1 MGLLS
6 NALNNLAG
14 NIFGDIGGPATGS
27 TNPILRKTAI
37 DMQNESPI
45 DKYLSND
52 PFAFSSISY
61 PRDLTSDMSNGHYML
76 FYINVQN
83 KTKYKYTG
91 ADGKTKVG
99 QTAKLIEPRQPAN
112 PNQRSG
118 AAGDVTKPKT
128 VYSEGGGSDDA
139 SYSAGLISRGAQ
151 GTILD
156 KDGVDLA
163 KGSRGTD
170 SGLSSFHPTTTRIS
184 DSIAIYLPPNVQSN
198 LAATYNGMATGMLGA
213 AAKSGAAALKGM
225 KNDDFEAAA
234 GAIVDGG
241 AAIGTK
247 LAVNAAAGVAEA
259 LGGGEGGEE
268 LLNKAFGQANNPY
281 LEVLFDQMALR
292 QFTYN
297 FTFAPKSQEETDDVQ
312 KIIQMFR
319 FHMAPELQQGHGRF
333 LTLPSEF
340 DIHYMYQ
347 QESGKASENDYY
359 NRISTCVL
367 ENVAVDYTPGGV
379 RSFADG
385 APTQI
390 TMGLT
395 FKETEL
401 LTKDKINKGF

>member
-6 NALNNLAG
+6 NALNNLTG
-14 NIFGDIGGPATGS
+14 NIFGDMGQSGTGS
-27 TNPILRKTAI
+27 TNSILRKTAI
-37 DMQNESPI
+37 DMRNESPS
-45 DKYLSND
+45 DKFRED

-61 PRDLTSDMSNGHYML
+61 PRDLTNDMANGHYML

-91 ADGKTKVG
+91 ADGQSVG
-99 QTAKLIEPRQPAN
+99 MTAKVIE
-112 PNQRSG
+112 
-118 AAGDVTKPKT
+118 TK
-128 VYSEGGGSDDA
+128 EQQGGGDPSTSTKITQGLEYSDGGSESTGYGSFSTVLDN
-139 SYSAGLISRGAQ
+139 SVVNLSKQNGRSA
-151 GTILD
+151 
-156 KDGVDLA
+156 KDGH
-163 KGSRGTD
+163 
-170 SGLSSFHPTTTRIS
+170 SGLSSYHPTTTRIT
-184 DSIAIYLPPNVQSN
+184 DSIAIYLPPNVQDN
-198 LAATYNGMATGMLGA
+198 LSATYNGMATGMLGA
-213 AAKSGAAALKGM
+213 AAQSGAAALKGM
-225 KNDDFEAAA
+225 KNNDFEAAA
-234 GAIVDGG
+234 SAIVDGG
-241 AAIGTK
+241 AAIGSA

-297 FTFAPKSQEETDDVQ
+297 FTFAPRSKAETDDVQ

-319 FHMAPELQQGHGRF
+319 FHMAPELQQGQGRF

-347 QESGKASENDYY
+347 QEDGTASENDYY

-379 RSFADG
+379 RSFQDG

-401 LTKDKINKGF
+401 LTKDLIKKGF

>member
-6 NALNNLAG
+6 NALNNLTG
-14 NIFGDIGGPATGS
+14 NIFGDMGQSGTGS
-27 TNPILRKTAI
+27 TNSILRKTAI
-37 DMQNESPI
+37 DMRNESPS
-45 DKYLSND
+45 DKFRED

-61 PRDLTSDMSNGHYML
+61 PRDLTNDMANGHYML

-91 ADGKTKVG
+91 ADGQSVG
-99 QTAKLIEPRQPAN
+99 MTAKVIE
-112 PNQRSG
+112 
-118 AAGDVTKPKT
+118 TK
-128 VYSEGGGSDDA
+128 EQQGGGDPSTSTKITQGLEYSDGGSESTGYGSFSTVLDNGR
-139 SYSAGLISRGAQ
+139 SA
-151 GTILD
+151 
-156 KDGVDLA
+156 KDGH
-163 KGSRGTD
+163 
-170 SGLSSFHPTTTRIS
+170 SGLSSYHPTTTRIT
-184 DSIAIYLPPNVQSN
+184 DSIAIYLPPNVQDN
-198 LAATYNGMATGMLGA
+198 LSATYNGMATGMLGA
-213 AAKSGAAALKGM
+213 AAQSGAAALKGM

-234 GAIVDGG
+234 SAIVDGG

-297 FTFAPKSQEETDDVQ
+297 FTFAPRSKAETDDVQ

-319 FHMAPELQQGHGRF
+319 FHMAPELQQGQGRF

-347 QESGKASENDYY
+347 QEDGTASENDYY

-379 RSFADG
+379 RSFQDG
-385 APTQI
+385 SPTQI

-401 LTKDKINKGF
+401 LTKDLIKKGF

>member
-1 MGLLS
+1 MGLLK

-14 NIFGDIGGPATGS
+14 NILGGIGGSATGS
-27 TNPILRKTAI
+27 TTPILRKTGI
-37 DMQNESPI
+37 DMANESPT
-45 DKYLSND
+45 DKFRND

-61 PRDLTSDMSNGHYML
+61 PRDLTNDMANGHYML
-76 FYINVQN
+76 FYINVKN
-83 KTKYKYTG
+83 KTKYRYTG

-99 QTAKLIEPRQPAN
+99 QTAKTTQVAVDDGPQSK
-112 PNQRSG
+112 QSG
-118 AAGDVTKPKT
+118 KTKDVVTY
-128 VYSEGGGSDDA
+128 VAGGSDDA
-139 SYSAGLISRGAQ
+139 SYRDGLGSSNGAV
-151 GTILD
+151 LD
-156 KDGVDLA
+156 SDGKDLS
-163 KGSRGTD
+163 KGSRGVK
-170 SGLSSFHPTTTRIS
+170 SGLSSYHPTTTRIS
-184 DSIAIYLPPNVQSN
+184 DSIAIYLPPNVQDN
-198 LAATYNGMATGMLGA
+198 LSAAYNGLATGMIGA
-213 AAKSGAAALKGM
+213 AAQAGAGALKGM

-234 GAIVDGG
+234 GAIVGG
-241 AAIGTK
+241 AGSIGSK
-247 LAVNAAAGVAEA
+247 LVINAAAGIGEA

-297 FTFAPKSQEETDDVQ
+297 FTFAPRSEEETKDVQ
-312 KIIQMFR
+312 KIIHMFR
-319 FHMAPELQQGHGRF
+319 FHMAPELQQGEGRF

-347 QESGKASENDYY
+347 LEDGVASENDYY

-395 FKETEL
+395 FKESEL
-401 LTKDKINKGF
+401 MTKDRINEGF

>member
-45 DKYLSND
+45 DKYLAND

-99 QTAKLIEPRQPAN
+99 QTAKLIESTE
-112 PNQRSG
+112 QRG
-118 AAGDVTKPKT
+118 GGDPSKSTVTKSKT

-156 KDGVDLA
+156 NNGVDLA

-213 AAKSGAAALKGM
+213 AAKSGAAA
-225 KNDDFEAAA
+225 
-234 GAIVDGG
+234 
-241 AAIGTK
+241 
-247 LAVNAAAGVAEA
+247 
-259 LGGGEGGEE
+259 
-268 LLNKAFGQANNPY
+268 
-281 LEVLFDQMALR
+281 
-292 QFTYN
+292 
-297 FTFAPKSQEETDDVQ
+297 
-312 KIIQMFR
+312 
-319 FHMAPELQQGHGRF
+319 
-333 LTLPSEF
+333 
-340 DIHYMYQ
+340 
-347 QESGKASENDYY
+347 
-359 NRISTCVL
+359 
-367 ENVAVDYTPGGV
+367 
-379 RSFADG
+379 
-385 APTQI
+385 
-390 TMGLT
+390 
-395 FKETEL
+395 
-401 LTKDKINKGF
+401 

>member
-1 MGLLS
+1 MGILK

-14 NIFGDIGGPATGS
+14 NILGGIGGPATGS

-37 DMQNESPI
+37 DLANESPT
-45 DKYLSND
+45 DKFRND

-61 PRDLTSDMSNGHYML
+61 PRDLTNDMANGHYML
-76 FYINVQN
+76 FYVNVQN
-83 KTKYKYTG
+83 KTKYKYFG
-91 ADGKTKVG
+91 ADGKTKIG
-99 QTAKLIEPRQPAN
+99 QTAKIIR
-112 PNQRSG
+112 
-118 AAGDVTKPKT
+118 T
-128 VYSEGGGSDDA
+128 GGSSRDKSTAEIVYDGE
-139 SYSAGLISRGAQ
+139 AGGSVGAKYRENF
-151 GTILD
+151 GSGRATVLD
-156 KDGVDLA
+156 SGVVNLA
-163 KGSRGTD
+163 KGSRGTET
-170 SGLSSFHPTTTRIS
+170 GLSSFHPTTTRIS
-184 DSIAIYLPPNVQSN
+184 DSIAIYLPPNVQDT
-198 LAATYNGMATGMLGA
+198 LAATYNGMATGMLGQ
-213 AAKSGAAALKGM
+213 AAKTGSAIMKGM
-225 KNDDFEAAA
+225 KDNDFEAAA

-292 QFTYN
+292 QFSYN
-297 FTFAPKSQEETDDVQ
+297 FTFAPKSEEETNDVQ

-347 QESGKASENDYY
+347 QEDGTASENDYY

-367 ENVAVDYTPGGV
+367 ENVSVDYTPGGV
-379 RSFADG
+379 KSFADG

-390 TMGLT
+390 TMALT

-401 LTKDKINKGF
+401 LTKDRINEGF

>member
-14 NIFGDIGGPATGS
+14 NIFGDMGQSGTGS
-27 TNPILRKTAI
+27 TNSILRKTAI
-37 DMQNESPI
+37 DMRNESPS
-45 DKYLSND
+45 DRFRED

-61 PRDLTSDMSNGHYML
+61 PRDLTNDMANGHYML

-91 ADGKTKVG
+91 ADGQSVG
-99 QTAKLIEPRQPAN
+99 MTAKVIE
-112 PNQRSG
+112 
-118 AAGDVTKPKT
+118 TK
-128 VYSEGGGSDDA
+128 EQQGGGDPSTSTKITQGLEYSDGGSENTGYGSFSTVLDN
-139 SYSAGLISRGAQ
+139 SVVNLSKQNGRSAA
-151 GTILD
+151 
-156 KDGVDLA
+156 DGH
-163 KGSRGTD
+163 
-170 SGLSSFHPTTTRIS
+170 SGLSSYHPTTTRIT
-184 DSIAIYLPPNVQSN
+184 DSIAIYLPPNVQDN
-198 LAATYNGMATGMLGA
+198 LSAAYNGMATGMLGA
-213 AAKSGAAALKGM
+213 AAQSGAAALKGM
-225 KNDDFEAAA
+225 KNDDFEGAAS
-234 GAIVDGG
+234 AIIDGG

-247 LAVNAAAGVAEA
+247 LAVNASAGVAEA

-297 FTFAPKSQEETDDVQ
+297 FTFAPRSKAETDDVQ

-319 FHMAPELQQGHGRF
+319 FHMAPELQQGQGRF

-347 QESGKASENDYY
+347 QEDGAAAENHYY
-359 NRISTCVL
+359 NRIATCVL

-379 RSFADG
+379 RSFQDG

-401 LTKDKINKGF
+401 LTKDLIKKGF

>member
-6 NALNNLAG
+6 NALNNLTG
-14 NIFGDIGGPATGS
+14 NIFGDMGQSGTGS
-27 TNPILRKTAI
+27 TNSILRKTAI
-37 DMQNESPI
+37 DMRNESPS
-45 DKYLSND
+45 DKFRED

-61 PRDLTSDMSNGHYML
+61 PRDLTNDMANGHYML

-91 ADGKTKVG
+91 ADGQSVG
-99 QTAKLIEPRQPAN
+99 MTAKIIEPQELKRGRGRASSSVTQAAN
-112 PNQRSG
+112 
-118 AAGDVTKPKT
+118 KT
-128 VYSEGGGSDDA
+128 RIEYTEGGGSEDTGYGSFSTVLDN
-139 SYSAGLISRGAQ
+139 SVVNLSKQNGRSA
-151 GTILD
+151 
-156 KDGVDLA
+156 KDGH
-163 KGSRGTD
+163 
-170 SGLSSFHPTTTRIS
+170 SGLSSYHPTTTRIT
-184 DSIAIYLPPNVQSN
+184 DSIAIYLPPNVQDN
-198 LAATYNGMATGMLGA
+198 LSATYNGMATGMLGA
-213 AAKSGAAALKGM
+213 AAQSGAAALKGM

-234 GAIVDGG
+234 SAIVDGG

-297 FTFAPKSQEETDDVQ
+297 FTFAPRSKAETDDVQ

-319 FHMAPELQQGHGRF
+319 FHMAPELQQGQGRF

-347 QESGKASENDYY
+347 QEDGTASENDYY

-379 RSFADG
+379 RSFQDG

-401 LTKDKINKGF
+401 LTKDLIKKGF

>member
-6 NALNNLAG
+6 NALNNLTG
-14 NIFGDIGGPATGS
+14 NIFGDMGQSGTGS
-27 TNPILRKTAI
+27 TNSILRKTAI
-37 DMQNESPI
+37 DMRNESPS
-45 DKYLSND
+45 DKFRED

-61 PRDLTSDMSNGHYML
+61 PRDLTNDMANGHYML

-91 ADGKTKVG
+91 ADGQSVG
-99 QTAKLIEPRQPAN
+99 MTAKVIE
-112 PNQRSG
+112 
-118 AAGDVTKPKT
+118 TK
-128 VYSEGGGSDDA
+128 EQQGGGDPSTSTKITQGLEYSDGGSESTGYGSFSTVLDN
-139 SYSAGLISRGAQ
+139 SVVNLSKQNGRSA
-151 GTILD
+151 
-156 KDGVDLA
+156 KDGH
-163 KGSRGTD
+163 
-170 SGLSSFHPTTTRIS
+170 SGLSSYHPTTTRIT
-184 DSIAIYLPPNVQSN
+184 DSIAIYLPPNVQDN
-198 LAATYNGMATGMLGA
+198 LSATYNGMATGMLGA
-213 AAKSGAAALKGM
+213 AAQSGAAALKGM

-234 GAIVDGG
+234 SAIVDGG

-297 FTFAPKSQEETDDVQ
+297 FTFAPRSKAETDDVQ

-319 FHMAPELQQGHGRF
+319 FHMAPELQQGQGRF

-347 QESGKASENDYY
+347 QEDGAAAENHYY
-359 NRISTCVL
+359 NKIATCVL

-379 RSFADG
+379 RSFQDG

-401 LTKDKINKGF
+401 LTKDLIKKGF

>member
-14 NIFGDIGGPATGS
+14 NIFGDMGQSGTGS
-27 TNPILRKTAI
+27 TNSILRKTAI
-37 DMQNESPI
+37 DMRNESPS
-45 DKYLSND
+45 DRFRED

-61 PRDLTSDMSNGHYML
+61 PRDLTNDMANGHYML

-91 ADGKTKVG
+91 ADGQSVG
-99 QTAKLIEPRQPAN
+99 MTAKVIETREQ
-112 PNQRSG
+112 Q
-118 AAGDVTKPKT
+118 
-128 VYSEGGGSDDA
+128 GGGDPSTSTKITQGLEYSDGGSENTGYGSFSTVLDN
-139 SYSAGLISRGAQ
+139 SVVNLSKQNGRSAA
-151 GTILD
+151 
-156 KDGVDLA
+156 DGH
-163 KGSRGTD
+163 
-170 SGLSSFHPTTTRIS
+170 SGLSSYHPTTTRIT
-184 DSIAIYLPPNVQSN
+184 DSIAIYLPPNVQDN
-198 LAATYNGMATGMLGA
+198 LSAAYNGMATGMLGA
-213 AAKSGAAALKGM
+213 AAQSGAAALKGM
-225 KNDDFEAAA
+225 KNDDFEGAAS
-234 GAIVDGG
+234 AIIDGG

-247 LAVNAAAGVAEA
+247 LAINAAAGVADA

-297 FTFAPKSQEETDDVQ
+297 FTFAPRSKAETDDVQ

-319 FHMAPELQQGHGRF
+319 FHMAPELQQGQGRF

-347 QESGKASENDYY
+347 QEDGAAAENHYY
-359 NRISTCVL
+359 NRIATCVL

-379 RSFADG
+379 RSFQDG

-401 LTKDKINKGF
+401 LTKDLIKKGF

>member
-14 NIFGDIGGPATGS
+14 NIFGDMGQSGTGS
-27 TNPILRKTAI
+27 TNSILRKTAI
-37 DMQNESPI
+37 DMRNESPS
-45 DKYLSND
+45 DRFRED

-61 PRDLTSDMSNGHYML
+61 PRDLTNDMANGHYML

-91 ADGKTKVG
+91 ADGQSVG
-99 QTAKLIEPRQPAN
+99 MTAKVIE
-112 PNQRSG
+112 
-118 AAGDVTKPKT
+118 TK
-128 VYSEGGGSDDA
+128 EQQGGGDPSTSTKITQGLEYSDGGSENTGYGSFSTVLDN
-139 SYSAGLISRGAQ
+139 SVVNLSKQNGRSA
-151 GTILD
+151 
-156 KDGVDLA
+156 KDGH
-163 KGSRGTD
+163 
-170 SGLSSFHPTTTRIS
+170 SGLSSYHPTTTRIT
-184 DSIAIYLPPNVQSN
+184 DSIAIYLPPNVQDN
-198 LAATYNGMATGMLGA
+198 LSAAYNGMATGMLGA
-213 AAKSGAAALKGM
+213 AAQSGAAALKGM
-225 KNDDFEAAA
+225 KNDDFEGAAS
-234 GAIVDGG
+234 AIIDGG

-297 FTFAPKSQEETDDVQ
+297 FTFAPRSKAETDDVQ

-319 FHMAPELQQGHGRF
+319 FHMAPELQQGQGRF

-347 QESGKASENDYY
+347 QEDGAAEENHYY
-359 NRISTCVL
+359 NKIATCVL

-379 RSFADG
+379 RSFQDG

-401 LTKDKINKGF
+401 LTKDLIKKGF

>member
-6 NALNNLAG
+6 NALNNLTG
-14 NIFGDIGGPATGS
+14 NIFGDMGQSGTGS
-27 TNPILRKTAI
+27 TNSILRKTAI
-37 DMQNESPI
+37 DMRNESPS
-45 DKYLSND
+45 DKFRED

-61 PRDLTSDMSNGHYML
+61 PRDLTNDMANGHYML

-91 ADGKTKVG
+91 ADGQSVG
-99 QTAKLIEPRQPAN
+99 MTAKVIE
-112 PNQRSG
+112 
-118 AAGDVTKPKT
+118 TK
-128 VYSEGGGSDDA
+128 EQQGGGDPSTSTKITQGLEYSDGGSESTGYGSFSTVLDN
-139 SYSAGLISRGAQ
+139 SVVNLSKQNGRSA
-151 GTILD
+151 
-156 KDGVDLA
+156 KDGH
-163 KGSRGTD
+163 
-170 SGLSSFHPTTTRIS
+170 SGLSSYHPTTTRIT
-184 DSIAIYLPPNVQSN
+184 DSIAIYLPPNVQDN
-198 LAATYNGMATGMLGA
+198 LSATYNGMATGMLGA
-213 AAKSGAAALKGM
+213 AAQSGAAALKGM

-234 GAIVDGG
+234 SAIVDGG

-297 FTFAPKSQEETDDVQ
+297 FTFAPRSKAETDDVQ
-312 KIIQMFR
+312 KIIHMFR
-319 FHMAPELQQGHGRF
+319 FHMAPELQQGQGRF

-347 QESGKASENDYY
+347 QEDGAAGENHYY
-359 NRISTCVL
+359 NKIATCVL

-379 RSFADG
+379 RSFQDG

-401 LTKDKINKGF
+401 LTKDLIKKGF